1 MPRTHTTETN
11 GRIKKV
17 QGQSGDATEIKQR
30 GLSFAFRVGMAVAK
44 KYPGDGYFHFNLH
57 AGSGYNTEADCIGS
71 PLAFLSE
78 ARRVGCT
85 SYFAGFCDRD
95 RAQIETLLKR
105 PELDHDRCRLFHG
118 DNAEL
123 LQMVP
128 DIIRLYGKKRYALG
142 SVLSDPNG
150 AAVPIDE
157 LAWLARECPRI
168 DIILHWNSTI
178 VKRLRGGIKPGQ
190 MSLTDTI
197 KHINKLYWLIR
208 EPAGIH
214 QFTMLIGQN
223 FRSNDWPSFG
233 FYHLDTPKGQEI
245 LQRCSLPKHE
255 IRRMQTLAQET
266 FL

>member
-1 MPRTHTTETN
+1 M
-11 GRIKKV
+11 KKV

-30 GLSFAFRVGMAVAK
+30 GLSFAFRVGMVVAK
-44 KYPGDGYFHFNLH
+44 KYPADGYFHFDLH
-57 AGSGYNTEADCIGS
+57 AGSGYNDEAGCIGS

-78 ARRVGCT
+78 ARRAGCT
-85 SYFAGFCDRD
+85 HYFAGFCDRD
-95 RAQIETLLKR
+95 RAQIETLLRR

-118 DNAEL
+118 NNAEL
-123 LQMVP
+123 LRMVP
-128 DIIRLYGKKRYALG
+128 DIIRLYGKKRLYALG

-150 AAVPIDE
+150 ADVPIDE

-178 VKRLRGGIKPGQ
+178 VKRLRGGIKPSQ
-190 MSLTDTI
+190 MSLIDATEYI
-197 KHINKLYWLIR
+197 KKSSWLIR

-214 QFTMLIGQN
+214 QFTMLIGRN
-223 FRSNDWPSFG
+223 YRFGDWKSFG
-233 FYHLDTPKGQEI
+233 FYHLDSREGQEV

-255 IRRMQTLAQET
+255 LLRMQATAQGT